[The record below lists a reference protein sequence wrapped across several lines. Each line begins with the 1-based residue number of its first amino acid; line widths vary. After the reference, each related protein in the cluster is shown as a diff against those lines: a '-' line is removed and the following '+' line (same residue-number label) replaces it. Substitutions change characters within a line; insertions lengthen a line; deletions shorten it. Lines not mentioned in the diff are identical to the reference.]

1 MSTQAA
7 NINVSGAADGDCL
20 GYGLSSGDVNGDAY
34 DDIIVSAP
42 YSDPGDPVRSNA
54 GETYLISGGGAFI
67 TVHGLGG
74 KNRINCFS
82 LLGRSCGGFKAF
94 GGVNAQGEVHLGK
107 SNY

>member
-1 MSTQAA
+1 M
-7 NINVSGAADGDCL
+7 
-20 GYGLSSGDVNGDAY
+20 NGDGY

-54 GETYLISGGGAFI
+54 GETHLIAGGGSFVTA
-67 TVHGLGG
+67 HGLGG
-74 KNRINCFS
+74 KSWINSFS

-94 GGVNAQGEVHLGK
+94 GPVNAQGEVHLAK